1 MLVDI
6 HCHTMQTK
14 SDGENDKRNVS
25 KELFCEKVIKAKI
38 KMLAITN
45 HNLFN
50 KAQFDEFK
58 NAISKECYLLP
69 GIEFNLK
76 ENNRPQPSH
85 ILVIVDPKYED
96 DFNEKIIELT
106 NPKKEKTFSTN
117 NFVITSQDLI
127 NNFKGMNPIFIP
139 HYKKDPSITEET
151 LVDLQEKCKENNIPI
166 LLEPSS
172 VNSLTVF
179 NSQGKKCIIGSDVID
194 WNQYEHYHFSDLTK
208 NVSNYDQF
216 HNLCTQN
223 KPIVLDAISKTL
235 IKKVTLFENEP
246 SYSDFGKH
254 LEVEPGTTIIF
265 GDKGTGKTK
274 LLATINSCLKSQG
287 MNCNSFASSNSQ
299 DWLKSILKC
308 DASTINL
315 SALEIS
321 DALSESFKSI
331 YNFIDS
337 NPSAINSF
345 LLWSKSNFNE
355 SKKSKLKILN
365 MSNSQSSN
373 RDSFLNYFKDA
384 AKIKSFCKEMLNFS
398 IYTDKSDEINE
409 IIKSLYK
416 LRDESLNAGRN
427 NFIDFQANQFIS
439 SLKASYEKSFLKY
452 TGKEMKPE
460 IGFYKYCL
468 GRINLNKK
476 ARQIKN
482 TLDSQIKNEKED
494 EIGSLDG
501 DRVIV
506 KDEIGLLND
515 SIIKSLDSSKNLRQ
529 IKKTDFTNFSKFL
542 CFVSSIRNCFSD
554 SAIKQMDA
562 LKEKMKNDDDSYPI
576 SSLEML
582 LYERKKLIYSNKEG
596 FELSSGQKS
605 ILHLQSFLKS
615 LSHDQCIFID
625 EPEANLSPYYI
636 RENIIP
642 LLNDL
647 TNQNK
652 YVFIVT
658 HNANIAIL
666 TNPVRY
672 IFKEHIERNGYQT
685 FYGDINTDLLI
696 NVSNSDDKLK
706 LSEVLLKYLEG
717 GVKAFKERGNKYGI
731 KFIE

>member
-1 MLVDI
+1 
-6 HCHTMQTK
+6 
-14 SDGENDKRNVS
+14 
-25 KELFCEKVIKAKI
+25 
-38 KMLAITN
+38 
-45 HNLFN
+45 
-50 KAQFDEFK
+50 
-58 NAISKECYLLP
+58 
-69 GIEFNLK
+69 
-76 ENNRPQPSH
+76 
-85 ILVIVDPKYED
+85 
-96 DFNEKIIELT
+96 
-106 NPKKEKTFSTN
+106 
-117 NFVITSQDLI
+117 
-127 NNFKGMNPIFIP
+127 
-139 HYKKDPSITEET
+139 
-151 LVDLQEKCKENNIPI
+151 
-166 LLEPSS
+166 
-172 VNSLTVF
+172 
-179 NSQGKKCIIGSDVID
+179 
-194 WNQYEHYHFSDLTK
+194 
-208 NVSNYDQF
+208 
-216 HNLCTQN
+216 
-223 KPIVLDAISKTL
+223 
-235 IKKVTLFENEP
+235 
-246 SYSDFGKH
+246 
-254 LEVEPGTTIIF
+254 
-265 GDKGTGKTK
+265 
-274 LLATINSCLKSQG
+274 
-287 MNCNSFASSNSQ
+287 
-299 DWLKSILKC
+299 
-308 DASTINL
+308 
-315 SALEIS
+315 
-321 DALSESFKSI
+321 
-331 YNFIDS
+331 
-337 NPSAINSF
+337 
-345 LLWSKSNFNE
+345 
-355 SKKSKLKILN
+355 
-365 MSNSQSSN
+365 
-373 RDSFLNYFKDA
+373 
-384 AKIKSFCKEMLNFS
+384 
-398 IYTDKSDEINE
+398 
-409 IIKSLYK
+409 
-416 LRDESLNAGRN
+416 
-427 NFIDFQANQFIS
+427 
-439 SLKASYEKSFLKY
+439 
-452 TGKEMKPE
+452 MKPE

-562 LKEKMKNDDDSYPI
+562 LKEKMKSDDDSYPI

-636 RENIIP
+636 RESIIP

-706 LSEVLLKYLEG
+706 LSEVLPKYLEG